1 MEHKLLN
8 PDTNYD
14 YVDITLYLQDV
25 KILYNA
31 CVDILNRQPMMLGY
45 KQTAEKLLMII
56 EESEKKSVSL

>member
-8 PDTNYD
+8 NKTDYD
-14 YVDITLYLQDV
+14 YVDMTLYLQDV

-56 EESEKKSVSL
+56 EEQENLKTN

>member
-14 YVDITLYLQDV
+14 YVDVTLYLQDV

-31 CVDILNRQPMMLGY
+31 CVDIINRHPEMIGY
-45 KQTAEKLLMII
+45 KRTAEKLLMII
-56 EESEKKSVSL
+56 EEQENLKTN